1 MDDIVDKRGDIVN
14 QGKCCLNIKYFNY
27 SKRKKRI
34 VKKQRMKSK
43 KMKMIVKQNNADFCL
58 EVLAP
63 EQARWRICSKTPLEI
78 YRLHLKLVFAVIQ
91 SNMSPNTSQKVLIEK
106 FLSNS
111 LLAAEKMSLKW
122 NWETQNQWGGQCKS
136 SFMQSP
142 LPIRQDDS
150 LITLTQDIHFKIT
163 YNLLE
168 TKVKITRRFN
178 EIVITFVN
186 DPGVFK
192 ISSGTQYILYRPQY
206 ISFRF
211 PAEHVILGKRYE
223 GELQIHCK
231 EIIKDPKKMRTK
243 GFIISVPLAV
253 HENHVNLDVL
263 ETLNID
269 FWKFEVKNSKNGFYY
284 PYDYISKILFKK
296 AKKTKTFKLSELMKN
311 IVDMKPL
318 YYFYLGSLN
327 TPPCDGI

>member
-1 MDDIVDKRGDIVN
+1 
-14 QGKCCLNIKYFNY
+14 
-27 SKRKKRI
+27 
-34 VKKQRMKSK
+34 MKSK

-91 SNMSPNTSQKVLIEK
+91 SNMSPDTSQKVLIEK